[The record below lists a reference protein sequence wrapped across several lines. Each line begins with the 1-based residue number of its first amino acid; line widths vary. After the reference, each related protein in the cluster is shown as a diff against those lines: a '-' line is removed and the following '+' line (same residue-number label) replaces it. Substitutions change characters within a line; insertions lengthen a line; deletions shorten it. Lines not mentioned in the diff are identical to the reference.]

1 VSRVAVVTDSA
12 SDMDQGRAASLGIAI
27 VPLIVNFGSDTF
39 SAGVDLS
46 TDAFWKRMTAP
57 DAPFPTT
64 AACSPGDFQVA
75 YQRAFDEGAEAIISI
90 HVAGTLSGT
99 IKAAEIGA
107 AMFKDRDIHV
117 IDSMSASMGEGALA
131 ELAVEMGAAGAS
143 ASDIAQTITRRRED
157 IGVYLALET
166 LEYLKRGGRI
176 SGAQA
181 AIGTLLSVKPIIEIK
196 DGKVET
202 TERVRTRG
210 KAREKLVELLA
221 VRPMDRL
228 SILHT
233 TNADVEDFAEQLI
246 PKVPGGIDRSKVT
259 IDTVGPSVGPHLGP
273 GCVGGVALY
282 TEASRPA

>member
-12 SDMDQGRAASLGIAI
+12 SDMDPARAASLGITI
-27 VPLIVNFGSDTF
+27 VPLIVNFGKDTY

-46 TDAFWKRMTAP
+46 TDEFWKRMTAP

-75 YQRAFDEGAEAIISI
+75 YQRAFDGGAEAIVSI

-99 IKAAEIGA
+99 IKAAEVGA
-107 AMFKDRDIHV
+107 GMFKDREIRIV
-117 IDSMSASMGEGALA
+117 DSMSASMGEGVLA
-131 ELAVEMGAAGAS
+131 ELAVQMASEGAAA
-143 ASDIAQTITRRRED
+143 AEIAQVVSRRRED

-196 DGKVET
+196 DGRVET
-202 TERVRTRG
+202 AERVRTRG

-221 VRPMDRL
+221 VRPIERL
-228 SILHT
+228 SVLHT
-233 TNADVEDFAEQLI
+233 TRADVEEFAEQLVPRI
-246 PKVPGGIDRSKVT
+246 PGGIDRSKVT
-259 IDTVGPSVGPHLGP
+259 IDLVGPSVGPHLGP
-273 GCVGGVALY
+273 GCVGAVALY
-282 TEASRPA
+282 AAGSRPT